1 MCIVFHFRKEHL
13 LIVLC
18 FFVRIIQE
26 IYTENV
32 KEINNLKLL
41 FNNLSKFC
49 LIICYFIEKR
59 ISKSN
64 VQIKFDSITFKI
76 ELRVKK
82 YDIDE
87 LNLLFQII
95 FFCILKE

>member
-1 MCIVFHFRKEHL
+1 MCIVLHFRKEYL
-13 LIVLC
+13 LIALC

-26 IYTENV
+26 IYIENV
-32 KEINNLKLL
+32 QVVKDLILL

-64 VQIKFDSITFKI
+64 IQIKETFSIK
-76 ELRVKK
+76 LM
-82 YDIDE
+82 
-87 LNLLFQII
+87 LLFI
-95 FFCILKE
+95 FM